1 MNIIICGAGKVGF
14 TIAKILSEQGHSI
27 TIIDQSSDDIQK
39 IDETLD
45 VKSIVGKATY
55 PSILEKAN
63 ASEADMIIA
72 VTRNDEINM
81 LICQIAFSIF
91 NVQKKIARI
100 RSQDYLN
107 PKFTKVYNKENLP
120 IDVIISPEIEIAKS
134 IQRKLEAPGA
144 LDNVPFANN
153 NIRLLEILINE
164 KCPLKDIKI
173 NEITKKFPNLNANII
188 GVIRNDKFVIIKKAS
203 IMKENDKAYVIINAS
218 QMKET
223 LIAFG
228 HNEKI
233 SNKILIVGGGNI
245 GFNLAKNL
253 EESFDSARVKII
265 EKDKKRAEYIA
276 SELSDTI
283 VINGDAL
290 DEEVLIEANIDEAQ
304 TVLALT
310 NDDEDNLMV
319 SVLVEKFVKDESDLN
334 EKRTMS
340 LINKPNYG
348 LLQSS
353 LKIDDFID
361 PRMNTVSSILK
372 HIHKGTIENA
382 YSILNGEYE
391 IIEAEI
397 IESSELINKELK
409 NSNLPDEI
417 RIGAV
422 LRGADVV
429 IPRSNFVFKKEDIV
443 VLLAKKNFFNVVENM
458 FRISSIWLNELY

>member
-1 MNIIICGAGKVGF
+1 MNIIICGAGRVGF

-27 TIIDQSSDDIQK
+27 TIIDQSSEDIQK

-55 PSILEKAN
+55 PLILEKAN
-63 ASEADMIIA
+63 AADADMIIA
-72 VTRNDEINM
+72 VTRSDEINM

-91 NVQKKIARI
+91 NVPKKIARI
-100 RSQDYLN
+100 RSQNYLN

-134 IQRKLEAPGA
+134 LQRKLEAPGA
-144 LDNVPFANN
+144 LDNVQFANN
-153 NIRLLEILINE
+153 KIRLLEILINE
-164 KCPLKDIKI
+164 NCSIKETKL
-173 NEITKKFPNLNANII
+173 NELTKKFPRLNANIM
-188 GVIRNDKFVIIKKAS
+188 GVIREEKFFILKKND
-203 IMKENDKAYVIINAS
+203 IMLKGDKAYVIIDAA
-218 QMKET
+218 QMKDT
-223 LIAFG
+223 LVAFG

-233 SNKILIVGGGNI
+233 SNKILIIGGGNI

-253 EESFDSARVKII
+253 EESFDSMRVKII
-265 EKDKKRAEYIA
+265 EKNKERSELIA
-276 SELSDTI
+276 SELNNTI

-290 DEEVLIEANIDEAQ
+290 DEEVLMEANIDEVQ

-319 SVLVEKFVKDESDLN
+319 SILVEKFAKDQSDII
-334 EKRTMS
+334 EKRTMA
-340 LINKPNYG
+340 LINKPNYS

-397 IESSELINKELK
+397 IETSELINKELK

-417 RIGAV
+417 RVGAI
-422 LRGADVV
+422 LRDEDVI
-429 IPRSNFVFKKEDIV
+429 IPRSDFVFKKEDVV
-443 VLLAKKNFFNVVENM
+443 VLLAKKDFLNIVENM
-458 FRISSIWLNELY
+458 FRISSI

>member
-1 MNIIICGAGKVGF
+1 MNIIICGAGRVGF

-27 TIIDQSSDDIQK
+27 TTIDQSSEDIQK
-39 IDETLD
+39 IDESLD

-63 ASEADMIIA
+63 ASVADMIIA

-91 NVQKKIARI
+91 NVPKKIARI
-100 RSQDYLN
+100 RSQDYLH
-107 PKFTKVYNKENLP
+107 PKFTRVYNKENLP

-134 IQRKLEAPGA
+134 LQRKLEAPGA
-144 LDNVPFANN
+144 LDNVPFADNK
-153 NIRLLEILINE
+153 IRLLEILINE
-164 KCPLKDIKI
+164 KCSLKDIKLKDL
-173 NEITKKFPNLNANII
+173 TKKFPKLNANIM
-188 GVIRNDKFVIIKKAS
+188 GVVRDDKFKILKKND
-203 IMKENDKAYVIINAS
+203 IMVNDDKAYVMIDAS
-218 QMKET
+218 QMQDT
-223 LIAFG
+223 LNAFG
-228 HNEKI
+228 HDEKI
-233 SNKILIVGGGNI
+233 SNKILIIGGGNI

-265 EKDKKRAEYIA
+265 EKNKERAELIA
-276 SELSDTI
+276 SELNNTI

-290 DEEVLIEANIDEAQ
+290 DEEVLIEANINEVQ

-319 SVLVEKFVKDESDLN
+319 SVLVEKFAKDNSELN
-334 EKRTMS
+334 DKRTMA
-340 LINKPNYG
+340 LINKPNYS

-397 IESSELINKELK
+397 IETSELINKELK

-417 RIGAV
+417 RVGAI
-422 LRGADVV
+422 LRGEEVV
-429 IPRSNFVFKKEDIV
+429 IPNSNFVFKKEDTV
-443 VLLAKKNFFNVVENM
+443 VLLAKKDFLHVVENM
-458 FRISSIWLNELY
+458 FRISSI

>member
-27 TIIDQSSDDIQK
+27 TIIDQSSLDIQK
-39 IDETLD
+39 IDDTLD

-107 PKFTKVYNKENLP
+107 PKFTRVYNKENLP

-134 IQRKLEAPGA
+134 LQRKLEAPGA
-144 LDNVPFANN
+144 LDNIPFANN
-153 NIRLLEILINE
+153 NIRLLEILINNN
-164 KCPLKDIKI
+164 CPLIDIKL
-173 NEITKKFPNLNANII
+173 NDLTKKFPKLDANIL
-188 GVIRNDKFVIIKKAS
+188 GVIRNEKFFVLKKNDVMLLGDKV
-203 IMKENDKAYVIINAS
+203 YVAINAL
-218 QMKET
+218 QMQDT
-223 LIAFG
+223 LNAFG

-233 SNKILIVGGGNI
+233 SNKILIIGGGNI

-265 EKDKKRAEYIA
+265 EKNKERAEFIA
-276 SELSDTI
+276 KDLNNTI

-290 DEEVLIEANIDEAQ
+290 DEEILLEANLDEAQ

-319 SVLVEKFVKDESDLN
+319 SVLVEKFTKDKSELN
-334 EKRTMS
+334 DKRTMA
-340 LINKPNYG
+340 LINKPNYS

-372 HIHKGTIENA
+372 HVHKGTIENA
-382 YSILNGEYE
+382 YSLLNGEYE

-397 IESSELINKELK
+397 IETSELINIELK

-417 RIGAV
+417 RVGAI
-422 LRGADVV
+422 LRGKEVI

-443 VLLAKKNFFNVVENM
+443 VLLAKKDFLHVVENM
-458 FRISSIWLNELY
+458 FRISSI